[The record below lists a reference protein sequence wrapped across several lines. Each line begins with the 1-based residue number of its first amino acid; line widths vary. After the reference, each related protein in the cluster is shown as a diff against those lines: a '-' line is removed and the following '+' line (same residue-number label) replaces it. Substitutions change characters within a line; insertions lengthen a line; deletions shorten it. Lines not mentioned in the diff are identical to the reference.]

1 MVELRC
7 LRIATS
13 PQTQGKVHHI
23 ADVNDTSAL
32 NFPGPYAVTEVNANA
47 PKFASELSDG
57 LCLLACETCRYA
69 FVPFKCLHCLAVT
82 KRRHIYTAGWEA
94 QPSGGKTVI
103 CSGVA
108 LSQTS

>member
-32 NFPGPYAVTEVNANA
+32 NFPGPYAVTKVNANA
-47 PKFASELSDG
+47 PKFGSELSDG
-57 LCLLACETCRYA
+57 MCLLARETHRCVLYSLRMLVLFSRYKEMA
-69 FVPFKCLHCLAVT
+69 YLNSG
-82 KRRHIYTAGWEA
+82 IGSTAERGENSHLR
-94 QPSGGKTVI
+94 QELP
-103 CSGVA
+103 
-108 LSQTS
+108 